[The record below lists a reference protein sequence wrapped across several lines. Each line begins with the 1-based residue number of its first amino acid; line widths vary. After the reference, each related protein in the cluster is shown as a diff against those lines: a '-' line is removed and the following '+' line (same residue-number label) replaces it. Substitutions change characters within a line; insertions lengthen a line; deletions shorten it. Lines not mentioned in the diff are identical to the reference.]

1 MGEEEPYDLKI
12 TLALRKNAYP
22 YLWFDDFKKFELPIG
37 ELTRLFDER
46 RYEAFTENVT
56 DEFKANFERN
66 CEIYHRVIDAYGFQ
80 YVGQYVK
87 LYVCMDTLQLADI
100 L

>member
-1 MGEEEPYDLKI
+1 MHPLTSGLTILKI
-12 TLALRKNAYP
+12 RASDRQNDKA
-22 YLWFDDFKKFELPIG
+22 
-37 ELTRLFDER
+37 FDER

-66 CEIYHRVIDAYGFQ
+66 CETYHRVIDTYEFE
-80 YVGQYVK
+80 YIGQYVK